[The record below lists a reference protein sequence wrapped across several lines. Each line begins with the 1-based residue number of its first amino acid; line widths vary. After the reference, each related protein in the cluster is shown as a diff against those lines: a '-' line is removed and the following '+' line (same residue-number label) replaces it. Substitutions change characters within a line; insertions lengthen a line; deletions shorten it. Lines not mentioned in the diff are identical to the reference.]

1 MGGFPCI
8 RFSGPAQPAGGAER
22 IRNLYSVGVQPSVFL
37 NTWEKW
43 AEETKPTSS
52 PISETLFSG
61 SASSSLACRQRSES
75 GIFPERTQQVAPVH
89 KQCPGHF
96 L

>member
-22 IRNLYSVGVQPSVFL
+22 IRDLYSVGVQPSVFL

-43 AEETKPTSS
+43 AEETIKRGENYFYYEPVN
-52 PISETLFSG
+52 
-61 SASSSLACRQRSES
+61 
-75 GIFPERTQQVAPVH
+75 PENPNGELRLCE
-89 KQCPGHF
+89 KN
-96 L
+96 LI